1 MGLTDIKEHLLVKT
15 LVESVK
21 EFTQEKA
28 MRHSAAL
35 SYYTL
40 ISLVPMLLVVM
51 FMAGIIFGYDR
62 VEEVLFS
69 NFELL
74 QSQDN
79 GKVFKNALNNIAD
92 FKSQSWYVKVIAV
105 LVIIFSSTAVFN
117 SIKTSIH
124 ALWHLPLSRGKVI
137 YGLLDRAISFGTLIA
152 VGFTIVLIFI
162 LESLLLTSLD
172 FMGSIFHQFEGF
184 ALHLFEFGLGIVL
197 NTLVFAL
204 IYYILPNAILSR
216 RKLWVG
222 AVVTSVLFQTG
233 SSVLGWY
240 LHAIDLTSTYG
251 MLGSVLLVLFWVF
264 YSATMIF
271 FGAKFIY
278 VWARNTNDPIRV
290 RRE

>member
-1 MGLTDIKEHLLVKT
+1 MGLADIKEHLLVKT

-51 FMAGIIFGYDR
+51 FMAGLIFGYDR
-62 VEEVLFS
+62 VEEVLFT
-69 NFELL
+69 NFDLL
-74 QSQDN
+74 QSQEN
-79 GKVFKNALNNIAD
+79 GKIFTSALNNIAN
-92 FKSQSWYVKVIAV
+92 FKSQTWVVKAIAV
-105 LVIIFSSTAVFN
+105 LIIIFSSTAVFN

-124 ALWHLPLSRGKVI
+124 SLWHLPLTRGKAI
-137 YGLLDRAISFGTLIA
+137 YTLVDRAISFATLIL
-152 VGFTIVLIFI
+152 VGFSIVLIFI
-162 LESLLLTSLD
+162 LESLLVTSLD
-172 FMGSIFHQFEGF
+172 FMEGLLQQFH
-184 ALHLFEFGLGIVL
+184 GLGLILVEFSLGVIL
-197 NTLVFAL
+197 NTFVFAL